1 MGTFKRCGKVLCAF
15 VILAMLLPG
24 RVQAGKLSTGEVK
37 RLSGSNRINTAINVS
52 QEAYEDDGAET
63 IIVSGYNGSA
73 DALTGTLLASDNDA
87 PLLLAPNRESNLP
100 EFINEIRRLR
110 AKKAY
115 ILGGKATVPD
125 FIEVKLKSMG
135 LDVERLDGSNR
146 FETAVAVAEGAKD
159 KSEVFI
165 ALGKKMLDNGE
176 EDALV
181 DALAIGP
188 ASAKQG
194 IPVLL
199 TGKNKLPKATKA
211 AIENLGVKKA
221 TIVGGEL
228 AIAPEVK
235 AELEAMNVIV
245 ERISG
250 SNRYDTATKIAK
262 DYFRE
267 PKSTI
272 VASGD
277 TDTDALVGGY
287 LGALLD
293 APILLT
299 GTGRLAKKTE
309 TYISKNSDRSY
320 VLGGNSVVTD
330 SVFKEIELAN
340 GVSYGRVSK
349 DIPFKTVIEYD
360 SAMGLGRA
368 KAKQAGQ
375 RGKKEVEI
383 KRIKYPDGKI
393 VEEEVEGSEEIIKK
407 PVEKVILVGVKEELE
422 GEKKES
428 ISKRVSLVKE
438 ATSIVG
444 KVPYFWGGK
453 SKTTGWNND
462 WNKPKKVTVPGSSST
477 GKVIPFGLD
486 CSGFVDWAYRTAG
499 VGDVFSQGST
509 AGQWK
514 NSHTISESELLPG
527 DVGFKQDPSNP
538 GGNHIV
544 IYIGTDEKGERLFV
558 HSSYSKN
565 GIAIDSRRYLNI
577 NHFRRA
583 NNTF

>member
-1 MGTFKRCGKVLCAF
+1 MESLKKHVKVLCAF
-15 VILAMLLPG
+15 LILAMLLPG
-24 RVQAGKLSTGEVK
+24 VAGAASLSNGEVK
-37 RLSGSNRINTAINVS
+37 RLAGTSRVSTAITVS
-52 QEAYEDDGAET
+52 QEAYKGIGAET

-73 DALTGTLLASDNDA
+73 DALTGTLLASDNNA
-87 PLLLAPNRESNLP
+87 PLLLAPNGENNLP
-100 EFINEIRRLR
+100 EFTNEVRRLR
-110 AKKAY
+110 ARKVY
-115 ILGGKATVPD
+115 ILGGEATAPD
-125 FIEVKLKSMG
+125 FVEVKLKDMG
-135 LDVERLDGSNR
+135 LDVERLDGSDR
-146 FETAVAVAEGAKD
+146 FETAAIIAEKAKD
-159 KSEVFI
+159 KSEVFL

-188 ASAKQG
+188 VSAKEG

-199 TGKNKLPKATKA
+199 TGKDKLPKATKD
-211 AIENLGVKKA
+211 AIEKFSVKKA
-221 TIVGGEL
+221 TIVGGET
-228 AIAPEVK
+228 AITPEVK
-235 AELEAMNVIV
+235 TELEGMDVTV
-245 ERISG
+245 DRISG

-262 DYFRE
+262 EYFTDSRN
-267 PKSTI
+267 TI

-287 LGALLD
+287 LGALFD

-299 GTGRLAKKTE
+299 GIGRLAKKTE